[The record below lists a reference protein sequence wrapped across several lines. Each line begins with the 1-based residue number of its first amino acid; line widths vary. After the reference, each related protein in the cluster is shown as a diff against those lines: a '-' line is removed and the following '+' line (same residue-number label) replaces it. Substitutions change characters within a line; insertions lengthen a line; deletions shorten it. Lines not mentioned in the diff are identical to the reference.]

1 MHEKPFVMSAEPSA
15 MSKSSPWQHS
25 RSASIAD
32 DIDFEIKSEDLQL
45 LEIELIPEKA
55 RLPKR
60 VRWSGRRQ
68 ASA

>member
-15 MSKSSPWQHS
+15 MSKSSPWQHN

-45 LEIELIPEKA
+45 LEIELTPEKA
-55 RLPKR
+55 RRQQL
-60 VRWSGRRQ
+60 RRQ
-68 ASA
+68 PAGAR